1 MDIKTLLHN
10 LHEEVSC
17 PVCMTKFTDP
27 KQLPCLHSFCLH
39 CLQRIQQTSGIR
51 ETISCPECRKNF
63 RIPGDGDLNSLPTN
77 FRINSLLDVLAIKEC
92 DTSGVKCGN
101 CDKRSEQSCY
111 CFQCCS
117 FWCDDCISLHN
128 GMKANKEHHA
138 LALKDF
144 QDQDFENIL
153 KRPTFCGRVGHEKKE
168 LEFFCM
174 SCEVAI
180 CYSCSATLHE
190 AHPKIVVDE
199 GAKERRMQVVSAI
212 EIEEQILLQKINKI
226 IKLQDDCVSIKAQLD
241 SEKQNAQQ
249 FANKM
254 ITAIETHKNEI
265 ILALENKGNE
275 LLERLEIK
283 QREEEDQAKAIEEG
297 IEKKKTLLKRSTNID
312 ILRSDISF
320 PERIV
325 DEAEEQLD
333 SDIEGLRHLSFIEN
347 GALMQKTYSEGIGT
361 FRTSLSQ
368 TKADQSCASQKGIS
382 EATVGLEAQIV
393 ATTRNVQ
400 GEQCYEERDCVT
412 VEIRNR
418 QGHDCATKAAKA
430 QVQDNKDGTYKI
442 SYFAKETGTC
452 QASVKVN
459 GEHVRGSPFEVQ
471 VKPRQFRPVLSF
483 GQKGWFTGTFRKPW
497 GVAVNEK
504 NEIAMTDTYN
514 HRIEV
519 FSSNGTHLRSFG
531 RKGHRQGEFNYPRG
545 IAFHNDN
552 IIVADTLNH
561 RVQLFSSQ
569 GEYLGQFGGEG
580 SLDHQLRAPYGL
592 SIDSDGKIIV
602 ADSGNELIK
611 IFSHS
616 GQCVRKIG
624 LGGFLL
630 YPIHCIQ
637 YGTFFI
643 VSDDGDHSIKIFD
656 GEGNFMHSFGT
667 KGAADGEFNEPRC
680 LFVNK
685 AGQLMVCDKMNHRIQ
700 VFEMSGKFVTKFGT
714 KGSNRG
720 KFNCPIS
727 IAVLSDGRIVVSDL
741 DNYQVQIFE

>member
-1 MDIKTLLHN
+1 MDIQTLLHN

-17 PVCMTKFTDP
+17 SVCMTKFTDP

-39 CLQRIQQTSGIR
+39 CLEGIQRTSGIR
-51 ETISCPECRKNF
+51 ETISCPECRQTR
-63 RIPGDGDLNSLPTN
+63 RIPGDGDLNALPTN

-92 DTSGVKCGN
+92 NTSGVKCGN
-101 CDKRSEQSCY
+101 CDKRSEQSSY

-128 GMKANKEHHA
+128 GIKANKEHHA

-144 QDQDFENIL
+144 QDRDFENIL
-153 KRPTFCGRVGHEKKE
+153 KRPTFCGRPGHEKKE

-199 GAKERRMQVVSAI
+199 GAKEMKMQVESAI
-212 EIEEQILLQKINKI
+212 EFEEQILFQKIDKI
-226 IKLQDDCVSIKAQLD
+226 VKLQDDCVSIKAQLD

-254 ITAIETHKNEI
+254 IAAIEANKKEI
-265 ILALENKGNE
+265 ILELEKKGNE
-275 LLERLEIK
+275 LLERLEMK
-283 QREEEDQAKAIEEG
+283 QLEVEDQAKAIEEG
-297 IEKKKTLLKRSTNID
+297 IEKKKTLLKRSTNVD

-320 PERIV
+320 LEGIV
-325 DEAEEQLD
+325 DEEEQID

-347 GALMQKTYSEGIGT
+347 GALMHKTNYEGIGT
-361 FRTSLSQ
+361 FRTCLSQ

-382 EATVGLEAQIV
+382 EATVGLEAQTV
-393 ATTRNVQ
+393 VTTRNAQ
-400 GEQCYEERDCVT
+400 GRQCYEQRDCVT

-418 QGHDCATKAAKA
+418 QGHNCATEA

-452 QASVKVN
+452 QASVKIN
-459 GEHVRGSPFEVQ
+459 GEHVRRSPFEVQ
-471 VKPRQFRPVLSF
+471 VKPRQFRPELSF
-483 GQKGWFTGTFRKPW
+483 GQKGWFTGILRKPW

-504 NEIAMTDTYN
+504 NDIAMTDTCN

-531 RKGHRQGEFNYPRG
+531 RKGEQQGEFNRPHG

-552 IIVADTLNH
+552 IIVADSVNH

-592 SIDSDGKIIV
+592 SIDSGGKIIV
-602 ADSGNELIK
+602 ADSGNKLIK

-624 LGGFLL
+624 TAGFLL
-630 YPIHCIQ
+630 HPIHCIQ
-637 YGTFFI
+637 YENSFI
-643 VSDDGDHSIKIFD
+643 VSDDGDHCIKIFD
-656 GEGNFMHSFGT
+656 GDGNFMHSFGT
-667 KGAADGEFNEPRC
+667 KGAGDGEFNAPRC
-680 LFVNK
+680 LLVNK

-700 VFEMSGKFVTKFGT
+700 VFELSGKFVTKFGT
-714 KGSNRG
+714 NGSKRG
-720 KFNCPIS
+720 KFNWPIS
-727 IAVLSDGRIVVSDL
+727 TAVLSDGRLVVSDL
-741 DNYQVQIFE
+741 NNNRVQVFE